1 MAELLIQIKKYRKRL
16 ACYVK
21 SWFATVNERPIVVL
35 GNQKSGT
42 SAIAHLLADFG
53 GLSKIIDIPPLWSPV
68 VLKIM
73 RGEIDFASIVKRRRF
88 YFSTD
93 LIKEPSMTFITDR
106 VIARFPNAR
115 YIFIIR
121 DPRDNIRSILNRIN
135 VPGHLPGLDGKAFKI
150 KSSQR
155 IMLDPSTWGG
165 NKTENYVE
173 ALAHKWN
180 KAVDNYVFYRERM
193 ILAKYEE
200 FLADKYGFKAS
211 LAKQLGISERVDIKD
226 KLDVQYQPRGDRN
239 VLWKD
244 FFGIE
249 NLMRLE
255 RICSA
260 RMKEFGYSESS
271 K

>member
-1 MAELLIQIKKYRKRL
+1 
-16 ACYVK
+16 
-21 SWFATVNERPIVVL
+21 
-35 GNQKSGT
+35 
-42 SAIAHLLADFG
+42 
-53 GLSKIIDIPPLWSPV
+53 
-68 VLKIM
+68 
-73 RGEIDFASIVKRRRF
+73 
-88 YFSTD
+88 
-93 LIKEPSMTFITDR
+93 
-106 VIARFPNAR
+106 
-115 YIFIIR
+115 
-121 DPRDNIRSILNRIN
+121 
-135 VPGHLPGLDGKAFKI
+135 
-150 KSSQR
+150 
-155 IMLDPSTWGG
+155 MLDASLWGG

-180 KAVDNYVFYRERM
+180 KAVDNYVFYRDRM

-200 FLADKYGFKAS
+200 FLVDKYGFIANI
-211 LAKQLGISERVDIKD
+211 AKQLGISEKVDIKD

-255 RICSA
+255 RICNA